1 MKKLLGFVV
10 LGLILSWN
18 AYAKNLNLILDCKNP
33 KMDYYNVFIHIKNNK
48 AFIEGV
54 KKLVAA
60 PLISSDL
67 RGSIALVLAATAA
80 EGVSKVDRVYHA
92 YRGAE
97 NFVNKLKKIGVKI
110 KVLK

>member
-1 MKKLLGFVV
+1 MVLMCKANGKSIITENIFSNRFSHAAELRRLG
-10 LGLILSWN
+10 GKIN
-18 AYAKNLNLILDCKNP
+18 
-33 KMDYYNVFIHIKNNK
+33 IKNNK

-97 NFVNKLKKIGVKI
+97 NFVDKLKKIGVKI
-110 KVLK
+110 KVLKK